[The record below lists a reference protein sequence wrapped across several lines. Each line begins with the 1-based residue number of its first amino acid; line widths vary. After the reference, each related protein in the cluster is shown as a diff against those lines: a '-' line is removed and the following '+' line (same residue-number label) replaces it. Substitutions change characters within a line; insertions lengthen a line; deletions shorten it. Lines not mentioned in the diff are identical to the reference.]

1 MRQKDAEVM
10 AMVLGT
16 ELRTCTDSEREG
28 LLAAIV
34 AIDGHMRHVHPEYDP
49 LKFLVA
55 VNDATRTPGAIVDLP
70 DLRKR
75 IYVEGLPVAIGV
87 TDAGVVAR
95 DVDTSEAAGAAVAE
109 IDLNHPDAAGSR
121 RPRSDRGWPHKQ
133 QEQSQ

>member
-1 MRQKDAEVM
+1 LTEMRQKDAEVM

-49 LKFLVA
+49 LRFVVA
-55 VNDATRTPGAIVDLP
+55 LNNATRTAGEIVDLP

-75 IYVEGLPVAIGV
+75 MYVEGLPVAIDV
-87 TDAGVVAR
+87 TDAGVVAG
-95 DVDTSEAAGAAVAE
+95 DVDASEAAGAAGAK
-109 IDLNHPDAAGSR
+109 IDLDHPDAAGSH
-121 RPRSDRGWPHKQ
+121 PLPSDRG
-133 QEQSQ
+133 